1 MGINT
6 SKEYAE
12 HEWPPIDIMIAII
25 WIVMGINMFGTI
37 AKRRVR
43 HLYVAIWF
51 YIATWV
57 GITMLHVF
65 NNLEVPFIICRMEI
79 LFSLCWCKD
88 ALVQWWYGHNAVAFF
103 PTTPVL
109 GLMYYFMPKS
119 S

>member
-1 MGINT
+1 MYSDVLSWIHFWGWQFIIVTVVITFLMGINT

-12 HEWPPIDIMIAII
+12 HEWPIDIMIAVV
-25 WIVMGINMFGTI
+25 WIVFGINMFGTI

-65 NNLEVPFIICRMEI
+65 NNLEVPLSFHRMEI
-79 LFSLCWCKD
+79 LFSLCWCKRC
-88 ALVQWWYGHNAVAFF
+88 Y
-103 PTTPVL
+103 
-109 GLMYYFMPKS
+109 
-119 S
+119 